1 MSVRLFVRNLPY
13 TVTEAELRELFSAA
27 GQISYLALPTDRET
41 GKPRGFAF
49 LEFPD
54 AAQAAEAIRRF
65 NNQLF
70 KGRPLS
76 VSEARPRDERPPANP
91 VNRPFRSPVD
101 SPRQPDMPSSAPDT
115 KRSRDFGP
123 DATPFARRKGKG
135 NPRSERVPKGPM
147 REKVR
152 GQFFGSD
159 QDEDD
164 DLYDEELTRDAA
176 DTSPDEEESEEK
188 A

>member
-1 MSVRLFVRNLPY
+1 MTVRLFVRNLPY
-13 TVTEAELRELFSAA
+13 TVTEAELREFFSAA
-27 GQISYLALPTDRET
+27 GQISYLTLPTDRET

-49 LEFPD
+49 LEFID
-54 AAQAAEAIRRF
+54 AAQAAEAVRRF

-76 VSEARPRDERPPANP
+76 VSQARPRDDRAPAKPVRRPQPP
-91 VNRPFRSPVD
+91 QYD
-101 SPRQPDMPSSAPDT
+101 SQPEPDVTLPAPDT

-123 DATPFARRKGKG
+123 DAIPLARRKGRSHT
-135 NPRSERVPKGPM
+135 RSERVPKGPM

-159 QDEDD
+159 DDDD
-164 DLYDEELTRDAA
+164 DLQNEEWLQNDV
-176 DTSPDEEESEEK
+176 DPFKGEEEGEGE